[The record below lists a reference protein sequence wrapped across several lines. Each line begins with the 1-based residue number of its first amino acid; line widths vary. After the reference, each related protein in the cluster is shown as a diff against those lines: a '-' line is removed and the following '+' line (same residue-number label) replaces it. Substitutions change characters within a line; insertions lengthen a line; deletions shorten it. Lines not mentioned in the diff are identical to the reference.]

1 MKSRIV
7 LLLATLLSTNAF
19 ASSVSGPYVGL
30 KLGFTDYSKSTLPGQ
45 YGLTAG
51 YAFDITPRITMGM
64 ELNAT
69 ELGDSHFFKGFTA
82 IDYKT
87 YSYSALFKPKYHF
100 MALGNQPAYVAAV
113 LGVSRVE
120 ESRRYYVRG
129 EGYRKDRDQDTTGIY
144 GFEVGR
150 EVTLNLDIIGYFNY
164 QKADLFGEDNY
175 YRSYGLGINYRF

>member
-1 MKSRIV
+1 MKPRII
-7 LLLATLLSTNAF
+7 LLLAALLSTSAF

-51 YAFDITPRITMGM
+51 YAFDITPRVTMGM

-69 ELGDSHFFKGFTA
+69 ELGDSIFFKGFTG

-87 YSYSALFKPKYHF
+87 YSYSAVLKPKYHF
-100 MALGNQPAYVAAV
+100 MALGHQPGYVAAV
-113 LGVSRVE
+113 LGVSRIE
-120 ESRRYYVRG
+120 ESRKYYVGGG
-129 EGYRKDRDQDTTGIY
+129 EYQKDRDQDTTGVY

-175 YRSYGLGINYRF
+175 YRSYGMGINYRF

>member
-82 IDYKT
+82 IGFYK
-87 YSYSALFKPKYHF
+87 
-100 MALGNQPAYVAAV
+100 G
-113 LGVSRVE
+113 
-120 ESRRYYVRG
+120 
-129 EGYRKDRDQDTTGIY
+129 
-144 GFEVGR
+144 
-150 EVTLNLDIIGYFNY
+150 
-164 QKADLFGEDNY
+164 
-175 YRSYGLGINYRF
+175 